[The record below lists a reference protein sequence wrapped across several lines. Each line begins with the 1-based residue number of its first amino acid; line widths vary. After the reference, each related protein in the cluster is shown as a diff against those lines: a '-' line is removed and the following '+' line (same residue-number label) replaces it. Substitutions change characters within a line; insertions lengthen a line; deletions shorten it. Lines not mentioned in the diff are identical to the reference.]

1 MIIGLP
7 KEIKDN
13 HKEELATKR
22 HKKHKTKKTLKR
34 VRRKLDQPY
43 PFCFLTSLLFLFCAF
58 CAFLWLTLLVAFGGQ
73 AGEENFRG
81 DGFGEEGVYLFG
93 FVGCISRVEGAE

>member
-34 VRRKLDQPY
+34 VRR
-43 PFCFLTSLLFLFCAF
+43 
-58 CAFLWLTLLVAFGGQ
+58 
-73 AGEENFRG
+73 N
-81 DGFGEEGVYLFG
+81 
-93 FVGCISRVEGAE
+93 

>member
-34 VRRKLDQPY
+34 VLLRLAQPVPSPRFRFFSSVFCFVLFV
-43 PFCFLTSLLFLFCAF
+43 PFC
-58 CAFLWLTLLVAFGGQ
+58 G
-73 AGEENFRG
+73 
-81 DGFGEEGVYLFG
+81 
-93 FVGCISRVEGAE
+93 

>member
-22 HKKHKTKKTLKR
+22 HKKHKTKKTLKGCAEIR
-34 VRRKLDQPY
+34 SAV
-43 PFCFLTSLLFLFCAF
+43 PFLLSYFSSVSVLCFLCLF
-58 CAFLWLTLLVAFGGQ
+58 VANSSCGFWWPGRR
-73 AGEENFRG
+73 GELQGRRVWRG
-81 DGFGEEGVYLFG
+81 RRLPVRIRRLYFEGRG
-93 FVGCISRVEGAE
+93 R